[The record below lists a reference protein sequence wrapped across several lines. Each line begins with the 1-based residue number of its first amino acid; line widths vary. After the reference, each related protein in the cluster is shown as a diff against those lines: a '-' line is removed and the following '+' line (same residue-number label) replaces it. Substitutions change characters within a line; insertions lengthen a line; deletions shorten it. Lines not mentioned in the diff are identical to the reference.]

1 MKYLTHKKRFDM
13 VDGKYEVR
21 WEKRDWLEWI
31 EVPFLIIA
39 FGGAIYLLV
48 AGAYGLLT

>member
-1 MKYLTHKKRFDM
+1 MKYLTHKKRW
-13 VDGKYEVR
+13 YEKNGEWIYF

-48 AGAYGLLT
+48 AGAYGFLS